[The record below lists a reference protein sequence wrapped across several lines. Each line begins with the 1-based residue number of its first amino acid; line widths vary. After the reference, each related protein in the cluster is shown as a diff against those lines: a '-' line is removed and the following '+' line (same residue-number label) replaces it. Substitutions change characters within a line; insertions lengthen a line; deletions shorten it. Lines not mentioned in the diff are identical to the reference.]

1 MSRHRITATKGPLR
15 TAVATRVVVLRVL
28 GAAALFAALSV
39 PAFAVP
45 CALGVGQAVS
55 LKSTD
60 LDPDVFVWDSKQRA
74 VEYAAGYWKDTRDVL
89 AHSLLAKPGT
99 RAMVVQCA
107 PGAIHSKY
115 ASDLEDAIGVRIQNG
130 PNKGRY
136 GWVTS
141 EDVHELL
148 VRDTTARR

>member
-1 MSRHRITATKGPLR
+1 M
-15 TAVATRVVVLRVL
+15 
-28 GAAALFAALSV
+28 SV

-45 CALGVGQAVS
+45 CAPVIGHAVS

-99 RAMVVQCA
+99 RARVIQCS

-115 ASDLEDAIGVRIQNG
+115 ASDLEDAIGVRIQSG
-130 PNKGRY
+130 PNKGRD

-141 EDVHELL
+141 EDVHELAH
-148 VRDTTARR
+148 R

>member
-1 MSRHRITATKGPLR
+1 MSI
-15 TAVATRVVVLRVL
+15 
-28 GAAALFAALSV
+28 
-39 PAFAVP
+39 PAFALP
-45 CALGVGQAVS
+45 CAPAIGHAVW

-74 VEYAAGYWKDTRDVL
+74 IDYAAGYWKDTRDVL

-99 RAMVVQCA
+99 RALVIQCSS
-107 PGAIHSKY
+107 GAIHSKY
-115 ASDLEDAIGVRIQNG
+115 ASDLEDAVGVRIRSG

-141 EDVHELL
+141 EDVHEL
-148 VRDTTARR
+148 ARR